1 MTPGNM
7 LGSVWRTLEVAT
19 GFDKHEDELLVE
31 VYLADE
37 NRRQYKGP
45 AMDRKLYQQRY

>member
-7 LGSVWRTLEVAT
+7 SGSVWRTLEVAT
-19 GFDKHEDELLVE
+19 GFEKHEDELLVE
-31 VYLADE
+31 AYLADE
-37 NRRQYKGP
+37 NRRWYKGP